1 MRRGD
6 IWTVAGGKDYAGKPR
21 PVVIVQDD
29 SFDATDSIT
38 ICAFTTDETD
48 APLFRLPVQPNERNG
63 LRAACRLMVDKISTV
78 PKTKV
83 GARVGRLD
91 DEDILR
97 LNQAVLVFLGLAV
110 SPRTK
115 QEAWWAMVQSVG
127 TARIGPFHFLSARAI
142 LPQCPGTAPL
152 CATAPRSANCLPIS
166 MSCPAPGRAL
176 ADRSNT
182 TLRHGASW
190 TTGPRACRSRISKS
204 TSSKHGSAT
213 CSTSCSGRRDD
224 VRSLPT

>member
-48 APLFRLPVQPNERNG
+48 APLFRLLVEPNQRNG
-63 LRAACRLMVDKISTV
+63 LRAACRLVADKITTV

-83 GARVGRLD
+83 GAGVGRLD

-97 LNQAVLVFLGLAV
+97 LNQALLVFLGLAA

-115 QEAWWAMVQSVG
+115 QAAPARGPARQS
-127 TARIGPFHFLSARAI
+127 
-142 LPQCPGTAPL
+142 
-152 CATAPRSANCLPIS
+152 N
-166 MSCPAPGRAL
+166 
-176 ADRSNT
+176 
-182 TLRHGASW
+182 
-190 TTGPRACRSRISKS
+190 
-204 TSSKHGSAT
+204 
-213 CSTSCSGRRDD
+213 
-224 VRSLPT
+224 